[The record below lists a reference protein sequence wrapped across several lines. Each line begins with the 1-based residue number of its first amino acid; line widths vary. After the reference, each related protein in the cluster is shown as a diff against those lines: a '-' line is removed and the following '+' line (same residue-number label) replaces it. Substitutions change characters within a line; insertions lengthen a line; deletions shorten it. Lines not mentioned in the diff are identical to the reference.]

1 MDEQLKKMN
10 IPMPQGSK
18 YIKVLNTEEGEY
30 VTKKIP
36 SYKKERLVV
45 LVYNFLDLLLHHRFK
60 DEILQEIIPNDR
72 ALRSLTKL
80 WFLNSQ
86 FL

>member
-1 MDEQLKKMN
+1 MMPDKIAKLYPQFWRNSKEVESSLNRDEHFFMDEQLKKMN

-36 SYKKERLVV
+36 SYKK
-45 LVYNFLDLLLHHRFK
+45 NDWSFLCITF
-60 DEILQEIIPNDR
+60 
-72 ALRSLTKL
+72 
-80 WFLNSQ
+80 
-86 FL
+86 